1 MASIGAAKFLLRALP
16 ALLLLSAPALAQ
28 RSQSVFTV
36 ANIRAEAEAQ
46 DLVEAKRLATQAA
59 EMRAFRLLVSR
70 LTDFRAQP
78 RIPELPAEE
87 VERLVADIG
96 IRGEGV
102 TGTTY
107 AATFGVT
114 FSERAAQAL
123 FTRYG
128 VIPILDRGPEI
139 LIVPVY
145 IEGGTARAGDR
156 NPWRSALL
164 ELDLSHALVPA
175 KVAPVRSDLTA
186 PIANSY
192 IANPSAGVE
201 TLKNQYRTT
210 QVVLAV
216 AVAGGGTGGMT
227 LKFAGSDALGLFSLQ
242 RKMKTEDIGNEP
254 QMEAAARLA
263 FETVQERWKLTR
275 DSFVQ
280 AEAGATPAANAGY
293 LSGEVSNVQ
302 ITAEFS
308 GLREWQ
314 AIRTRLQNLPGVQ
327 NWGLRSVNPRSAI
340 ISFDFPGG
348 PSRLSAIAAAQ
359 GLAVES
365 VADGLIIKTR

>member
-1 MASIGAAKFLLRALP
+1 MASIGAAKFLLLP
-16 ALLLLSAPALAQ
+16 AMLLLSAPALAQ
-28 RSQSVFTV
+28 KSQSVFTV
-36 ANIRAEAEAQ
+36 ANVKSEAEAT
-46 DLVEAKRLATQAA
+46 DSVEAKRLATQAA

-70 LTDFRAQP
+70 LTDFRAQSS
-78 RIPELPAEE
+78 IPDLPAEE
-87 VERLVADIG
+87 VERLVSDIE

-123 FTRYG
+123 FARYR

-145 IEGGTARAGDR
+145 VEDGTARAGDR
-156 NPWRSALL
+156 NPWRDALNG
-164 ELDLSHALVPA
+164 LDRAHALVPA

-186 PIANSY
+186 AIANSY

-216 AVAGGGTGGMT
+216 AVAGGSAGGMT
-227 LKFAGSDALGLFSLQ
+227 LKLAGSDALGLFSLQ
-242 RKMKTEDIGNEP
+242 QKVKGEDSADEP
-254 QMEAAARLA
+254 LIQAAARLA
-263 FETVQERWKLTR
+263 FETVQQRWKLTR
-275 DSFVQ
+275 NSFVQ
-280 AEAGATPAANAGY
+280 AEAGAAPAAGAGFT
-293 LSGEVSNVQ
+293 SGEVSSVQ
-302 ITAEFS
+302 ITAQFS
-308 GLREWQ
+308 GLKEWQ
-314 AIRTRLQNLPGVQ
+314 AIRTRLQNLPGIQ
-327 NWGLRSVNPRSAI
+327 NWDLRSLNPRNAI
-340 ISFDFPGG
+340 VSFDFPGG
-348 PSRLSAIAAAQ
+348 ASRLSAIAAAQ

-365 VADGLIIKTR
+365 APDGLIVKTR